1 MIVNHRWCTHTWRNG
16 TSARSVQC
24 HRDEHCYC
32 SVLSKGLIML
42 LLTILCHTTLTTLLL
57 YHAAL
62 CRAVPCRAA
71 DQLAIAIEDNA
82 KA

>member
-1 MIVNHRWCTHTWRNG
+1 
-16 TSARSVQC
+16 
-24 HRDEHCYC
+24 
-32 SVLSKGLIML
+32 ML

-82 KA
+82 KASLSEGRRDNGTVKL

>member
-1 MIVNHRWCTHTWRNG
+1 
-16 TSARSVQC
+16 
-24 HRDEHCYC
+24 
-32 SVLSKGLIML
+32 ML

-82 KA
+82 KAGLSERGPPR